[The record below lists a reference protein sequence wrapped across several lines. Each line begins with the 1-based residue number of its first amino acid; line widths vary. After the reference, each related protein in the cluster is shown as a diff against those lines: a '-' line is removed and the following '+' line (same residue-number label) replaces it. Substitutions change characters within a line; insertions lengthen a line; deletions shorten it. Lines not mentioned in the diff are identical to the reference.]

1 MSFCLFLLG
10 HAHDGAPPAAAD
22 ELLAALAAIPGVQSV
37 ACHRAAAGARD
48 PKIALESGP
57 DLAIQLHFADLLAL
71 EAALAHNGPV
81 GSALRAQPAAGLAW
95 QVQAMAARHYPVAQ
109 AWPQADARSG
119 TSYLVAY
126 EGRAVDDAAWLSHYL
141 RHHPPIMARLPG
153 LRRLE
158 IHSRLEHRDESGLPT
173 AQALQRNLVAFDD
186 VPALSAALA
195 SPVREAL
202 REDYQSF
209 PPFEGTSPHRTMA
222 SAWHATPLTG
232 VPA

>member
-10 HAHDGAPPAAAD
+10 DAHDGTPPPAVD
-22 ELLAALAAIPGVQSV
+22 ELLAALSSLPGLQSV
-37 ACHRAAAGARD
+37 ACHQATAGARD

-57 DLAIQLHFADLLAL
+57 DVAIQLHFADLLAL

-81 GSALRAQPAAGLAW
+81 AQALRSAPAAGLGW

-109 AWPQADARSG
+109 AWPQAGARCG

-126 EGRAVDDAAWLSHYL
+126 EGRAADDAAWLSHYL

-158 IHSRLEHRDESGLPT
+158 IHSRLEHRNESGLPT

-186 VPALSAALA
+186 AQALSAALA

-209 PPFEGTSPHRTMA
+209 PPFEGSSPHRTMA
-222 SAWHATPLTG
+222 SAWRATPLTG
-232 VPA
+232 TPA